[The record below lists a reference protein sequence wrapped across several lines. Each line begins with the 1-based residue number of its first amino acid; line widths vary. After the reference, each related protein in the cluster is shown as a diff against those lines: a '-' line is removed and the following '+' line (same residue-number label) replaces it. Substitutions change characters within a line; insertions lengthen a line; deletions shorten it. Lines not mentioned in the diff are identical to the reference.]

1 MALGIDDVK
10 VGCWTDEKNATGITV
25 VLPPKG
31 SLGAIAVRGG
41 APGTREAAAL
51 GPDGSGVECH
61 AVVLCG
67 NSVFGL
73 AAADGVVQWC
83 VEQGRGL
90 ELASAIV
97 PVVGAAVVFDI
108 TGPDNARPGPEAG
121 REACE
126 SATSFDP
133 ESGRVGVGRGCTVGK
148 AAGRSYSS
156 PGGQGLSVVRSGD
169 LVVGAV
175 VAVNAFGDV
184 LNQDGT
190 ILAGSR
196 ASSEVPRY
204 PYVSIEEVAAW
215 EAGEEKANT
224 TIGCLVTN
232 ARLTKPEACRVADLA
247 HTGIAR
253 AVDPPHTSVDGDA
266 IFLLATHE
274 IEATPD
280 HVAALSAEAI
290 SRAIRNAVS

>member
-1 MALGIDDVK
+1 M
-10 VGCWTDEKNATGITV
+10 
-25 VLPPKG
+25 
-31 SLGAIAVRGG
+31 
-41 APGTREAAAL
+41 
-51 GPDGSGVECH
+51 
-61 AVVLCG
+61 
-67 NSVFGL
+67 
-73 AAADGVVQWC
+73 
-83 VEQGRGL
+83 
-90 ELASAIV
+90 
-97 PVVGAAVVFDI
+97 
-108 TGPDNARPGPEAG
+108 
-121 REACE
+121 
-126 SATSFDP
+126 
-133 ESGRVGVGRGCTVGK
+133 
-148 AAGRSYSS
+148 
-156 PGGQGLSVVRSGD
+156 
-169 LVVGAV
+169 VVGAV

-290 SRAIRNAVS
+290 SGAIRNAVS